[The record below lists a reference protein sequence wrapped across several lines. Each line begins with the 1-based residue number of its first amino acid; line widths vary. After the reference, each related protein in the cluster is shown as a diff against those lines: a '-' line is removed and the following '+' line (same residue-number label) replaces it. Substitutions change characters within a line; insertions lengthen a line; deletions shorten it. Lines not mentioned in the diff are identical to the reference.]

1 FPELV
6 KFARNLPNGT
16 VLDGE
21 ILPFKDDKPLSFGI
35 LQTRI
40 GRKNISKKHLQDA
53 PVSFMAYDVLEW
65 QGKDCRQRPLSERR
79 MILEKLQKLLCANN
93 PEFLISTVV
102 QFSEWEELTASRKK
116 SREMLAEGLMLKA
129 LSSDY
134 KVGRKRGDWW
144 KWKID
149 PLTIDGV
156 LIYAQKGSGRRAD
169 LYTDYT
175 FGLWENEQLIP
186 FAKAYSG
193 LTDEE
198 IRK

>member
-6 KFARNLPNGT
+6 KFAQNLPNGT

-65 QGKDCRQRPLSERR
+65 QGRDCRQRPLSERR
-79 MILEKLQKLLCANN
+79 MILEKLQKQLGANN

-102 QFSEWEELTASRKK
+102 QFSEWEELTASRNK
-116 SREMLAEGLMLKA
+116 SRKMLDRKSTRLN
-129 LSSDY
+129 SSH
-134 KVGRKRGDWW
+134 V
-144 KWKID
+144 KIS
-149 PLTIDGV
+149 
-156 LIYAQKGSGRRAD
+156 YA
-169 LYTDYT
+169 
-175 FGLWENEQLIP
+175 
-186 FAKAYSG
+186 
-193 LTDEE
+193 
-198 IRK
+198 